1 MYGCEQTT
9 DGRGR
14 PSSLVLPRHSTSP
27 STPFT
32 TTWQRPK
39 CTECFRRVFSSGT
52 LCSCVWGSGS
62 SAGLWVT
69 LALGCLFSE
78 SSRESKATRR
88 CVRYMSYER
97 VVGAAS
103 CHVYKRVK
111 GDYSASYLH
120 QLAYTTQP
128 LAYTNRFFLHPP
140 FVNFNIPPPHPQ
152 GHATDFGLFGCLIA
166 ILFSRQ
172 GFR

>member
-1 MYGCEQTT
+1 M
-9 DGRGR
+9 GRSAQIHVRVRSRLRGWAAWLAGW
-14 PSSLVLPRHSTSP
+14 SACSLVRCGRDIGYLLA
-27 STPFT
+27 
-32 TTWQRPK
+32 
-39 CTECFRRVFSSGT
+39 VF
-52 LCSCVWGSGS
+52 CS
-62 SAGLWVT
+62 A
-69 LALGCLFSE
+69 LFSE
-78 SSRESKATRR
+78 SSRGSKATRR

>member
-1 MYGCEQTT
+1 MHGCEEFIMYGCEQTT

-39 CTECFRRVFSSGT
+39 CTECFRRVSSSGT

-88 CVRYMSYER
+88 CVRYRSYER

-103 CHVYKRVK
+103 CIQGRQGRLLSVLLTPTCLH
-111 GDYSASYLH
+111 YSTSCLH
-120 QLAYTTQP
+120 QP
-128 LAYTNRFFLHPP
+128 LL
-140 FVNFNIPPPHPQ
+140 PPP
-152 GHATDFGLFGCLIA
+152 TICKL
-166 ILFSRQ
+166 
-172 GFR
+172 